1 VGDAQR
7 REGSAERKE
16 AAAWARDLEALHA
29 RFSRHFVR
37 PEVRRRVQGYLTGL
51 LSPLERKNGWQLAE
65 RAGERSPD
73 GMQRLLA
80 AARWDAE
87 AVRDDLRAYVVDQ
100 LGDAE
105 AVLVV
110 DETGFLKKGDKSVG
124 VQPQYSGTAGKIANC
139 QIGIFLAYASPK
151 GHAFLDRELYL
162 PRSWSEDPRRR
173 EEAGVPETVVYRSKA
188 ELAATMVGRAL
199 DAGVTVR
206 WVIADALY
214 GSESAFRRAL
224 EDRQQAY
231 VVALRSNVYLWD
243 AELLEQ
249 LTVAGW
255 VDRLGSGQWQRL
267 SAGDGA
273 KGPRLYD
280 WAVIRIDRALA
291 EGWGFWLLARRSIAD
306 PTKLAY
312 YYVLGPATTTP
323 EEMARVAGKRW
334 TVEEALEAAKGEVG
348 LDEYEVRHWRSW
360 YRHVTL
366 ALLAHAFLAVTRAQ
380 AGLKGAA

>member
-1 VGDAQR
+1 
-7 REGSAERKE
+7 
-16 AAAWARDLEALHA
+16 
-29 RFSRHFVR
+29 
-37 PEVRRRVQGYLTGL
+37 
-51 LSPLERKNGWQLAE
+51 
-65 RAGERSPD
+65 
-73 GMQRLLA
+73 MQRLLA
-80 AARWDAE
+80 TARWDAE
-87 AVRDDLRAYVVDQ
+87 AVRDDLRAYVVDH
-100 LGDAE
+100 LGDAD

-173 EEAGVPETVVYRSKA
+173 EEAGVPGTVVYRSKT
-188 ELAATMVGRAL
+188 ELAVAMLARAL
-199 DAGVTVR
+199 DAGVMVR
-206 WVIADALY
+206 WVVADALY
-214 GSESAFRRAL
+214 GSESAFRRFL

-243 AELLEQ
+243 AELLER
-249 LTVAGW
+249 LTVAEW
-255 VDRLGSGQWQRL
+255 IDRLGPAAWQRL

-312 YYVLGPATTTP
+312 YYVLGPASATL
-323 EEMARVAGKRW
+323 EEMVRIAGRRW
-334 TVEEALEAAKGEVG
+334 AIEEALETAKGEVG
-348 LDEYEVRHWRSW
+348 LDEYEVRRWRSW

-380 AGLKGAA
+380 TGLKGAA